1 MQMNKFF
8 NEICESKGEDMGH
21 ENMREW
27 VGQVGGVMEF
37 EIKERDI
44 SIEGVI
50 V

>member
-1 MQMNKFF
+1 MKS
-8 NEICESKGEDMGH
+8 EKSKGKDMGH

-27 VGQVGGVMEF
+27 VGQVGGVMGL

-44 SIEGVI
+44 SIEGAI

>member
-1 MQMNKFF
+1 MKS
-8 NEICESKGEDMGH
+8 EKSKGKDMGH

-27 VGQVGGVMEF
+27 VGQVVGVMGL

-44 SIEGVI
+44 SREGAI